1 MTACRVPWQRD
12 MNSSVDGQFSARG
25 FSPRGAEREEVLKFQ
40 PEKEC
45 VGEKCEGFMP
55 EGHVWMFLSGGMV
68 LKLHLTTRIKWWLV
82 FVALPR

>member
-1 MTACRVPWQRD
+1 
-12 MNSSVDGQFSARG
+12 MNSSADGQFSARG

-55 EGHVWMFLSGGMV
+55 EGHV
-68 LKLHLTTRIKWWLV
+68 
-82 FVALPR
+82 